1 MNKRSKTNG
10 SSKEGVCSVLPE
22 SVNAKQSPAKKNGS
36 SPKNGKTNVPVLVDE
51 YDDETLNTRE
61 LLRLLGEVRNGNFS
75 LRMPIDK
82 IGISGRICDTLN
94 EIISL
99 NEILMLELTKAG
111 KTIGKQ

>member
-10 SSKEGVCSVLPE
+10 SSKESIPSVLPAD
-22 SVNAKQSPAKKNGS
+22 VNTKQSPIKKNGT
-36 SPKNGKTNVPVLVDE
+36 SPKNGKTDVPILFDK

-61 LLRLLGEVRNGNFS
+61 LLRVLGEVRNGNFS

-82 IGISGRICDTLN
+82 VGISGKICDTLN

-99 NEILMLELTKAG
+99 ILFLSYRHLFQCA
-111 KTIGKQ
+111 IFL